1 MAVARQYTTSAPA
14 GTVTGSSR
22 TRLVLAEGSAVTGPT
37 VSLSVILLGIVTV
50 LVGGW
55 GAAAPFAGPDF
66 GFAADRYTAWQWS
79 ETSLFLALI
88 PGAVAFVCGLWVLA
102 AATRP
107 SYGRRPDLWLLGL
120 IVAACGAWFVVGQYV
135 WRALGK
141 RAFIVP
147 SGPTHF
153 MWKELCFAVGPGVI
167 LVLCGALFMGW
178 AVRRQLAVV
187 AERTTRTV
195 ESPGVVAP
203 VAEPV
208 VPVATTAAP
217 TGTMAPPPPVTT
229 EQPVV
234 ERPVTAQQPV
244 VERPVTAQPPVV
256 ERPVATGQPVV
267 GETVTGQPVVERP
280 TTVVEHPVA
289 GEPGVVT
296 SRPAHAA
303 GEPMVVERP
312 VSGQRPVTEPTGR
325 PLP

>member
-1 MAVARQYTTSAPA
+1 
-14 GTVTGSSR
+14 VTGSR
-22 TRLVLAEGSAVTGPT
+22 TRLVLAEGSSVSGPT

-79 ETSLFLALI
+79 ETSLLLALV

-141 RAFIVP
+141 RSFIVP

-187 AERTTRTV
+187 AERTTRAM
-195 ESPGVVAP
+195 EAPVAP
-203 VAEPV
+203 VAEPAA
-208 VPVATTAAP
+208 PVAPAAAAPAPVGTLAAAP

-229 EQPVV
+229 QQRVVEQPARVV
-234 ERPVTAQQPV
+234 ERTVEQPATV
-244 VERPVTAQPPVV
+244 VQPPV
-256 ERPVATGQPVV
+256 G
-267 GETVTGQPVVERP
+267 
-280 TTVVEHPVA
+280 

-296 SRPAHAA
+296 TRPAHVSGEPAVVDRPATGAA
-303 GEPMVVERP
+303 G
-312 VSGQRPVTEPTGR
+312 PTG
-325 PLP
+325 PLD